1 VSQTFLTYENP
12 LSLAIKG
19 GYIQAAG
26 LRGTFVW
33 SLDGDTSNG
42 ALTSALGRSL
52 GH

>member
-1 VSQTFLTYENP
+1 M
-12 LSLAIKG
+12 AIKG
-19 GYIQAAG
+19 AYIWAAG

-42 ALTSALGRSL
+42 ALTAAIGRSL